1 MPDTYDVERPPHFR
15 ETPEQR
21 TRTEAEP
28 YPPSD
33 FPGGEE
39 TTPYT
44 EQAYEPPEHEPLEVI
59 VANMPAETENR
70 DWSAGT
76 MTVQDTRMVR
86 LAGDSPTRRRLYIR
100 NNDDADSV
108 FLGRNQTD
116 SLFAMYELVA
126 GQSVEMFHQGEVWAI
141 SATGLTVSLA
151 VFQEFVL
158 REV

>member
-1 MPDTYDVERPPHFR
+1 
-15 ETPEQR
+15 
-21 TRTEAEP
+21 
-28 YPPSD
+28 
-33 FPGGEE
+33 
-39 TTPYT
+39 
-44 EQAYEPPEHEPLEVI
+44 
-59 VANMPAETENR
+59 
-70 DWSAGT
+70 

-116 SLFAMYELVA
+116 SQFAMYELVA

-141 SATGLTVSLA
+141 CATGLTVSLA

-158 REV
+158 RDE

>member
-1 MPDTYDVERPPHFR
+1 
-15 ETPEQR
+15 
-21 TRTEAEP
+21 
-28 YPPSD
+28 
-33 FPGGEE
+33 
-39 TTPYT
+39 
-44 EQAYEPPEHEPLEVI
+44 
-59 VANMPAETENR
+59 
-70 DWSAGT
+70 